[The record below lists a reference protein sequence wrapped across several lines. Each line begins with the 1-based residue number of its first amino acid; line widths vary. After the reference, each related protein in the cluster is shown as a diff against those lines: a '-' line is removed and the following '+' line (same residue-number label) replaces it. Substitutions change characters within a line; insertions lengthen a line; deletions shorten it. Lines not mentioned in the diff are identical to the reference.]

1 MQSKTFRVPNI
12 SCGHCVMT
20 IKSEVGELAGVR
32 TVEADKDTR
41 IVTVQWETPA
51 TWDQIKALL
60 TEIEYPPAPD
70 TN

>member
-1 MQSKTFRVPNI
+1 MQSKTFQVPNI

-20 IKSEVGELAGVR
+20 IKNEVGELAGVR
-32 TVEADKDTR
+32 KVDADKDTR
-41 IVTVQWETPA
+41 IVTVQWDTPA

>member
-1 MQSKTFRVPNI
+1 
-12 SCGHCVMT
+12 MT
-20 IKSEVGELAGVR
+20 IKNEVGELAGVR